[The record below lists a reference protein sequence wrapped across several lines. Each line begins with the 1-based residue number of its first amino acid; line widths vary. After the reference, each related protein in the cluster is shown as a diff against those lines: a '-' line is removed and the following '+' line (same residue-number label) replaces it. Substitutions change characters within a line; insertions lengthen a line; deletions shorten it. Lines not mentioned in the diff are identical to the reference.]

1 MKTFLFLLVFICP
14 VIITAAPFISVSDN
28 DSIKTYQTDEI
39 IITGSRTEIEK
50 SRVPASIS
58 IISGR
63 SIEQSR
69 QFNILPVLNRQVPG
83 LFVDDRTIM
92 GYGVGSAS
100 AGTISIRGI
109 SGNPNSRIL
118 TLIDGQPQFMGIFG
132 HPVYDQFN
140 SSDIEKV
147 EIIRGPGSILYG
159 SNAMGGTINII
170 TKRQAGKG
178 LKLKGDAFYGSFN
191 SKAGSVSAGFKEN
204 DYNLYGAVNY
214 SSTDGHRSDGDDMF
228 RSLSGFLKGT
238 YTISKSLSL
247 SADGNISGSEFYDP
261 GRDTKPLRGSFYK
274 YDRGRAALSLENNI
288 SGIEGAL
295 RFYYSAGKHDFYDGW
310 KSTDYISGVTFYQ
323 NYAIYKNSTVTLG
336 ADYKNYGGRGENSKM
351 PPAAAKGLASD
362 HKAEEMEYYAL
373 GRFALIDN
381 LSADAGY
388 RLSKSSL
395 FGWQAVPQFGI
406 TYKPDEY
413 SVIKAS
419 AGNAY
424 RNPSVLDL
432 YLFPVSNNRL
442 LPEKSSNYEAGIS
455 RNFFEGN
462 LTAEVTFF
470 YISGENLIEEIQAGP
485 IRRKENSGSF
495 IHKGVE
501 AELRC
506 KIAEGLNIYGNYS
519 YLKTQKA
526 VLYAPGNLINM
537 QADYS
542 AGLFS
547 LAAGIKYV
555 SDLYS
560 SLMPQVKENYLLV
573 NSSAGF
579 NITDGFAI
587 YIKGDNIL
595 GRKYQ
600 IDYGYPMPGAVWTAG
615 IRLRYE

>member
-1 MKTFLFLLVFICP
+1 MKKFLFLLLFIFP
-14 VIITAAPFISVSDN
+14 VIITASTLISVPDN

-58 IISGR
+58 IISGK

-69 QFNILPVLNRQVPG
+69 QFNILPVLNRRVPG
-83 LFVDDRTIM
+83 LFIDDRTVM

-140 SSDIEKV
+140 SSDVEKV

-170 TKRQAGKG
+170 TKRQTANG
-178 LKLKGDAFYGSFN
+178 LKLKGEAAYGSFN
-191 SKAGSVSAGFKEN
+191 SKAGSASAGFKED

-214 SSTDGHRSDGDDMF
+214 ASTDGHRSDGDDMF
-228 RSLSGFLKGT
+228 RSLSGFIKGT
-238 YTISKSLSL
+238 YTISQSFSL
-247 SADGNISGSEFYDP
+247 SADGNISNSEFYDP

-274 YDRGRAALSLENNI
+274 YDRGRTALSLENNI

-310 KSTDYISGVTFYQ
+310 NSTDYISGITFYQ
-323 NYAIYKNSTVTLG
+323 NYRVYGSSTVTLG
-336 ADYKNYGGRGENSKM
+336 ADYKNYGGRGTNNKM

-373 GRFALIDN
+373 GRFALTDDV
-381 LSADAGY
+381 SADAGY
-388 RLSKSSL
+388 RLSKNSL
-395 FGWQAVPQFGI
+395 FGWQAVPQFGM
-406 TYKPDEY
+406 TYKPDEN
-413 SVIKAS
+413 SVVKVS

-424 RNPSVLDL
+424 RNPSILDL
-432 YLFPVSNNRL
+432 YLFPVSNSKL
-442 LPEKSSNYEAGIS
+442 VPEKSRNYEAGVS
-455 RNFFEGN
+455 RFFFGGN
-462 LTAEVTFF
+462 LAAEVTFF
-470 YISGENLIEEIQAGP
+470 YISGENLIEEVQAGL

-495 IHKGVE
+495 IHKGIE
-501 AELRC
+501 AELRY
-506 KIAEGLNIYGNYS
+506 KMAEGLNIYGNYS
-519 YLKTQKA
+519 YLKTQKP
-526 VLYAPGNLINM
+526 VLYAPGNLINL

-542 AGLFS
+542 IGSWSVSAGT
-547 LAAGIKYV
+547 KYV

-560 SLMPQVKENYLLV
+560 SLLPEVKENYILV
-573 NSSAGF
+573 NASAGF
-579 NITDGFAI
+579 TITDGMAV
-587 YIKGDNIL
+587 YVKGDNIL

-600 IDYGYPMPGAVWTAG
+600 IDSGYPMPGSVWTAG
-615 IRLRYE
+615 IRMRY